1 MFILS
6 LFIPLYSSIRLICS
20 ICYCSPSCLPIRY
33 IEDTV
38 MYIDRQPKPVSM
50 TTTQTSR
57 TSGDIRPHR

>member
-20 ICYCSPSCLPIRY
+20 ICNCSPSCLPMRY

-50 TTTQTSR
+50 ATTQTSR

>member
-1 MFILS
+1 MA
-6 LFIPLYSSIRLICS
+6 LITKAPRGTQDFTPDQS
-20 ICYCSPSCLPIRY
+20 ARMRY

-50 TTTQTSR
+50 ATTQTSR

>member
-1 MFILS
+1 MA
-6 LFIPLYSSIRLICS
+6 LITKAPRGTQDFTPDQS
-20 ICYCSPSCLPIRY
+20 ARMRY

>member
-1 MFILS
+1 MLH
-6 LFIPLYSSIRLICS
+6 LQL
-20 ICYCSPSCLPIRY
+20 CSPSCLPMRY